1 MIARTRGKLVVP
13 SSTMLTGVDPKA
25 VATVNMASLERAL
38 MMMNRPQRNDEPQGP
53 FNRFNRV
60 YLETEVNVA

>member
-13 SSTMLTGVDPKA
+13 TSAMLTGVDPKA
-25 VATVNMASLERAL
+25 VATVNMASLESAL
-38 MMMNRPQRNDEPQGP
+38 IMTSRTGP